1 LEQNQNTNDPPQP
14 RQVRPVE
21 VKENAENIMLGK
33 PTLSSETNKENLIDI
48 QPQAQNPKLE
58 TDSMEVH
65 KHPHHVTHKKK
76 WPEFLLEFFMLF
88 LAVFLGFLAENLRE
102 HRVEK
107 EKAKQYLLSFYE
119 DLKNDTSR
127 IIRLVE
133 FDENK
138 IKALRTMYNCYDT
151 VSANLQSTECMGELI
166 KHSRSNRGFV
176 VTERTL
182 QQLANAGGYR
192 LLNKEDADSITAY
205 ENAYKAYVDFQRTVF
220 QSSQDNVRNTLN
232 RFANFKIIA
241 PLQLTTASFVGD
253 TADAKLKGPL
263 MFIKDRQLLNQW
275 FNELGMYLRTA
286 NGQLNIML
294 QIKEKAIGLL
304 RFYNNKYHFE
314 E

>member
-1 LEQNQNTNDPPQP
+1 MEENQNANEQLQAQQVSIVETEQNTVN
-14 RQVRPVE
+14 
-21 VKENAENIMLGK
+21 
-33 PTLSSETNKENLIDI
+33 SSETTRTHPTEYDQASVPPTPSPNIEIKTDI
-48 QPQAQNPKLE
+48 
-58 TDSMEVH
+58 MEVH
-65 KHPHHVTHKKK
+65 KHPHHITHKKK
-76 WPEFLLEFFMLF
+76 WEEYVLEFLMLF

-127 IIRLVE
+127 INTLVE
-133 FDENK
+133 YDQQK
-138 IKALRTMYNCYDT
+138 ISALRTMYNCYDT
-151 VSANLQSTECMGELI
+151 VSANLQSTNCMGELI
-166 KHSRSNRGFV
+166 KYSRSNRGFV
-176 VTERTL
+176 LTERTL

-205 ENAYKAYVDFQRTVF
+205 ENAYKAYLDFQRTVF

-232 RFANFKIIA
+232 KFADFRIIA
-241 PLQLTTASFVGD
+241 PLQLTTANFAGD
-253 TADAKLKGPL
+253 TVDAKLKGPL
-263 MFIKDRQLLNQW
+263 MFTKDRQLLNQW

-294 QIKEKAIGLL
+294 QIKEKATGLL
-304 RFYNNKYHFE
+304 RFYNTKYHFE